1 MWTVSTKSFL
11 LVLST
16 RKYIKAHFQ
25 LLLTIKKKVSPP
37 RPSQTQ
43 LVFAKN
49 IQPNSNG
56 GKVKSLCL
64 SWTEMFWFNCLS
76 EALSFSMTSSMLLF
90 RWKLATSSKSF
101 FSSVSLLYSFIC
113 LFFHLF
119 DVIWEILYRKSTSLS
134 TNGITRNTICIVI
147 GWTY

>member
-25 LLLTIKKKVSPP
+25 LLLTIKKRFLLPVPP
-37 RPSQTQ
+37 R
-43 LVFAKN
+43 L
-49 IQPNSNG
+49 NSYLPKTSNPTLMG